1 MTTKSSLIT
10 GMLNL
15 ISRWLFL
22 FTIISISDLAVA
34 QDEPFIYILGVAQDA
49 GYPQAGCYLPHC
61 LPGWKDP
68 KLRRSATSLALVD
81 PVTETK
87 YLFEATPNLP
97 EQLYKLETIA
107 SDTNYSLEG
116 VFLTHAHM
124 GHYTGLMYF
133 GFESMSTNN
142 LSVYAM
148 PRMRAYLRNNGPWS
162 QLVTMNN
169 ISLKEIEDQQPV
181 NFERFSVTPML
192 VPHRDEFSETVGYR
206 IKGPLKTAL
215 FIPDIDKWE
224 IWNRSITEEI
234 SLVDYALLDAT
245 FFDGNELPGRDMA
258 DIPHPFVLESMELF
272 SELSAADKAKVWFI
286 HLNHTNPLLNS
297 NSKAYQRVIEA
308 GYNVAREGEK
318 LGL

>member
-1 MTTKSSLIT
+1 MYISL
-10 GMLNL
+10 
-15 ISRWLFL
+15 
-22 FTIISISDLAVA
+22 SDLVIA

-49 GYPQAGCYLPHC
+49 GYPQAACFLPHC
-61 LPGWKDP
+61 LPGWKIP
-68 KLRRSATSLALVD
+68 ELRRSATSLALVD

-97 EQLYKLETIA
+97 EQLYELETIA
-107 SDTNYSLEG
+107 SDSNYSLEG
-116 VFLTHAHM
+116 VFLSHAHM

-133 GFESMSTNN
+133 GFESMSANN
-142 LSVYAM
+142 LPVYAM

-181 NFERFSVTPML
+181 NFERFSITPML

-206 IKGPLKTAL
+206 IQGPLKTAL

-234 SLVDYALLDAT
+234 HLVDYALLDAT

-272 SELSAADKAKVWFI
+272 SELSAADKAKIWFI

-297 NSKAYQRVIEA
+297 DSTAYQRVIEA
-308 GYNVAREGEK
+308 GHNVAQEGEK

>member
-1 MTTKSSLIT
+1 M
-10 GMLNL
+10 
-15 ISRWLFL
+15 
-22 FTIISISDLAVA
+22 IISLSDLAVA
-34 QDEPFIYILGVAQDA
+34 QDEPFIYILGVTQDA
-49 GYPQAGCYLPHC
+49 GYPQAGCFLPHC
-61 LPGWKDP
+61 LPGWKNP
-68 KLRRSATSLALVD
+68 ELRRSATSLALVD

-133 GFESMSTNN
+133 GFESMSANN

-206 IKGPLKTAL
+206 IQGPLKTAL

-234 SLVDYALLDAT
+234 HLVDYALLDAT

-297 NSKAYQRVIEA
+297 DSKAYQRVIEA

>member
-1 MTTKSSLIT
+1 MYISL
-10 GMLNL
+10 
-15 ISRWLFL
+15 
-22 FTIISISDLAVA
+22 SDLVIA

-49 GYPQAGCYLPHC
+49 GYPQAACFLPHC
-61 LPGWKDP
+61 LPGWKIP
-68 KLRRSATSLALVD
+68 ELRRSATSLALVD

-97 EQLYKLETIA
+97 EQLYELETIA
-107 SDTNYSLEG
+107 SDSNYSLEG
-116 VFLTHAHM
+116 VFLSHAHM

-133 GFESMSTNN
+133 GFESMSANN
-142 LSVYAM
+142 LPVYAM

-206 IKGPLKTAL
+206 IQGPLKTAL

-234 SLVDYALLDAT
+234 HLVDYALLDAT

-272 SELSAADKAKVWFI
+272 SELSAADKAKIWFI

-297 NSKAYQRVIEA
+297 DSTAYQRVIEA
-308 GYNVAREGEK
+308 GHNVAQEGEK

>member
-1 MTTKSSLIT
+1 
-10 GMLNL
+10 MLNL

-22 FTIISISDLAVA
+22 LMIISLSDLALA
-34 QDEPFIYILGVAQDA
+34 QDEPFIYILGVTQDA
-49 GYPQAGCYLPHC
+49 GYPQAGCFLPHC
-61 LPGWKDP
+61 LPGWKNP
-68 KLRRSATSLALVD
+68 ELRRSATSLALVD

-116 VFLTHAHM
+116 VFLSHAHI

-133 GFESMSTNN
+133 GFESMSANN
-142 LSVYAM
+142 LPVYAM

-181 NFERFSVTPML
+181 NFKRFSVTPML

-206 IKGPLKTAL
+206 IQGPLKTAL

-234 SLVDYALLDAT
+234 HLVDYALLDAT

-297 NSKAYQRVIEA
+297 DSKAYQRVIEA
-308 GYNVAREGEK
+308 GYNVAWEGKK

>member
-1 MTTKSSLIT
+1 MYISL
-10 GMLNL
+10 
-15 ISRWLFL
+15 
-22 FTIISISDLAVA
+22 SDLVIA

-49 GYPQAGCYLPHC
+49 GYPQAACFLPHC
-61 LPGWKDP
+61 LPGWKIP
-68 KLRRSATSLALVD
+68 ELRRSATSLALVD

-97 EQLYKLETIA
+97 EQLYELETIA
-107 SDTNYSLEG
+107 SDSNYSLEG
-116 VFLTHAHM
+116 VFLSHAHM

-133 GFESMSTNN
+133 GFESMSANN
-142 LSVYAM
+142 LPVYAM

-272 SELSAADKAKVWFI
+272 SELSAADKAKIWFI

-297 NSKAYQRVIEA
+297 DSTAYQRVIEA
-308 GYNVAREGEK
+308 GHNVAQEGEK

>member
-1 MTTKSSLIT
+1 M
-10 GMLNL
+10 L
-15 ISRWLFL
+15 ISL
-22 FTIISISDLAVA
+22 SDLAVA
-34 QDEPFIYILGVAQDA
+34 QDDPFIYILGVTQDA
-49 GYPQAGCYLPHC
+49 GYPQAGCFLPHC
-61 LPGWKDP
+61 LPGWKNP
-68 KLRRSATSLALVD
+68 ELRRSATSLALVD
-81 PVTETK
+81 PITETK

-133 GFESMSTNN
+133 GFESMSANN

-169 ISLKEIEDQQPV
+169 ISLKEIEDQRPV
-181 NFERFSVTPML
+181 NFERFSVTPIL

-206 IKGPLKTAL
+206 IQGPLKTAL

-234 SLVDYALLDAT
+234 HLVDYALLDAT

-272 SELSAADKAKVWFI
+272 SKLSAADKAKVWFI

-297 NSKAYQRVIEA
+297 DSKAYQRVIEA

>member
-1 MTTKSSLIT
+1 
-10 GMLNL
+10 MLNL

-22 FTIISISDLAVA
+22 LMIISLSDLAVA
-34 QDEPFIYILGVAQDA
+34 QDEPFIYILGVTQDA
-49 GYPQAGCYLPHC
+49 GYPQAGCFLPHC
-61 LPGWKDP
+61 LPGWKNP
-68 KLRRSATSLALVD
+68 ELRRSATSLALVD
-81 PVTETK
+81 PITETK

-133 GFESMSTNN
+133 GFESMSANN

-169 ISLKEIEDQQPV
+169 ISLKEIEDQRPV
-181 NFERFSVTPML
+181 NFERFSVTPIL

-206 IKGPLKTAL
+206 IQGPLKAAL

-234 SLVDYALLDAT
+234 HLVDYALLDAT
-245 FFDGNELPGRDMA
+245 FFDGNELPGRDIA
-258 DIPHPFVLESMELF
+258 NIPHPFVLESMKLF
-272 SELSAADKAKVWFI
+272 SELTAADRAKIWFI

-297 NSKAYQRVIEA
+297 DSKAYQRVIEA

-318 LGL
+318 LEL

>member
-1 MTTKSSLIT
+1 
-10 GMLNL
+10 MLNL

-22 FTIISISDLAVA
+22 LMSISLSDLALA
-34 QDEPFIYILGVAQDA
+34 QDEPFIYILGVTQDA
-49 GYPQAGCYLPHC
+49 GYPQAGCFLPHC
-61 LPGWKDP
+61 LSGWKNP
-68 KLRRSATSLALVD
+68 ELRRSATSLALVD

-116 VFLTHAHM
+116 VFLTNAHM

-133 GFESMSTNN
+133 GFESMSANN

-181 NFERFSVTPML
+181 YFERFSVTPML

-206 IKGPLKTAL
+206 IQGPLKTAL

-297 NSKAYQRVIEA
+297 DSEAYQRVIEA
-308 GYNVAREGEK
+308 GYNVAREGKSLAFENC
-318 LGL
+318 

>member
-1 MTTKSSLIT
+1 
-10 GMLNL
+10 
-15 ISRWLFL
+15 
-22 FTIISISDLAVA
+22 
-34 QDEPFIYILGVAQDA
+34 
-49 GYPQAGCYLPHC
+49 
-61 LPGWKDP
+61 
-68 KLRRSATSLALVD
+68 
-81 PVTETK
+81 
-87 YLFEATPNLP
+87 
-97 EQLYKLETIA
+97 
-107 SDTNYSLEG
+107 
-116 VFLTHAHM
+116 
-124 GHYTGLMYF
+124 
-133 GFESMSTNN
+133 
-142 LSVYAM
+142 M

-206 IKGPLKTAL
+206 IQGPLKTAL

-234 SLVDYALLDAT
+234 HLVDYALLDAT

-297 NSKAYQRVIEA
+297 DSKAYQRVIEA

>member
-1 MTTKSSLIT
+1 
-10 GMLNL
+10 MLNL

-22 FTIISISDLAVA
+22 LMLISLSDLAVA
-34 QDEPFIYILGVAQDA
+34 QDDPFIYILGVTQDA
-49 GYPQAGCYLPHC
+49 GYPQAGCFLPHC
-61 LPGWKDP
+61 LPGWKNP
-68 KLRRSATSLALVD
+68 ELRRSATSLALVD
-81 PVTETK
+81 PITETK

-133 GFESMSTNN
+133 GLESMSANN

-169 ISLKEIEDQQPV
+169 ISLKEIEDQRPV
-181 NFERFSVTPML
+181 NFERFSVTPIL

-206 IKGPLKTAL
+206 IQGPLKAAL

-234 SLVDYALLDAT
+234 PLVDYALLDAT
-245 FFDGNELPGRDMA
+245 FFDGNELPGRDIA

-272 SELSAADKAKVWFI
+272 SELSAADRAKVWFI

-297 NSKAYQRVIEA
+297 DSKAYQRVIEA

>member
-1 MTTKSSLIT
+1 
-10 GMLNL
+10 MLNL

-22 FTIISISDLAVA
+22 SMYISLSDLVIA

-49 GYPQAGCYLPHC
+49 GYPQAACFLPHC
-61 LPGWKDP
+61 LPGWKIP
-68 KLRRSATSLALVD
+68 ELRRSATSLALVD

-97 EQLYKLETIA
+97 EQLYELETIA
-107 SDTNYSLEG
+107 SDSNYSLEG
-116 VFLTHAHM
+116 VFLSHAHM

-133 GFESMSTNN
+133 GFESMSANN
-142 LSVYAM
+142 LPVYAM

-181 NFERFSVTPML
+181 NFERFSITPML

-206 IKGPLKTAL
+206 IQGPLKTAL

-234 SLVDYALLDAT
+234 HLVDYALLDAT

-272 SELSAADKAKVWFI
+272 SELSAADKAKIWFI

-297 NSKAYQRVIEA
+297 DSTAYQRVIEA
-308 GYNVAREGEK
+308 GHNVAQEGEK

>member
-22 FTIISISDLAVA
+22 LMIISLSDLALA
-34 QDEPFIYILGVAQDA
+34 QDEPFIYILGVTQDA
-49 GYPQAGCYLPHC
+49 GYPQAGCFLPHC
-61 LPGWKDP
+61 LPGWKNP
-68 KLRRSATSLALVD
+68 ELRRSATSLALVD

-133 GFESMSTNN
+133 GFESMGANN
-142 LSVYAM
+142 LPVYAM

-206 IKGPLKTAL
+206 IQGPLKTAL

-297 NSKAYQRVIEA
+297 DSEAYQRVIEA
-308 GYNVAREGEK
+308 GYNVAREGKK

>member
-1 MTTKSSLIT
+1 
-10 GMLNL
+10 
-15 ISRWLFL
+15 
-22 FTIISISDLAVA
+22 
-34 QDEPFIYILGVAQDA
+34 
-49 GYPQAGCYLPHC
+49 
-61 LPGWKDP
+61 
-68 KLRRSATSLALVD
+68 
-81 PVTETK
+81 
-87 YLFEATPNLP
+87 
-97 EQLYKLETIA
+97 
-107 SDTNYSLEG
+107 
-116 VFLTHAHM
+116 
-124 GHYTGLMYF
+124 
-133 GFESMSTNN
+133 
-142 LSVYAM
+142 
-148 PRMRAYLRNNGPWS
+148 
-162 QLVTMNN
+162 MNN

-206 IKGPLKTAL
+206 IQGPLKTAL

-297 NSKAYQRVIEA
+297 DSKAYQRVIEA

>member
-1 MTTKSSLIT
+1 MYK
-10 GMLNL
+10 
-15 ISRWLFL
+15 R
-22 FTIISISDLAVA
+22 
-34 QDEPFIYILGVAQDA
+34 QE
-49 GYPQAGCYLPHC
+49 
-61 LPGWKDP
+61 
-68 KLRRSATSLALVD
+68 LRRSATSLALVD

-133 GFESMSTNN
+133 GFESMSANN

-169 ISLKEIEDQQPV
+169 ISLKEIEDQRPV

-206 IKGPLKTAL
+206 IQGPLKTAL

-234 SLVDYALLDAT
+234 HLVDYALLDAT

-272 SELSAADKAKVWFI
+272 SELSAADRAKVWFI

-297 NSKAYQRVIEA
+297 DSKAYQRVIEA